1 MDKNMEDNK
10 IPLDVQWNDI
20 EYMDKHLDF
29 SYNKD
34 KWGGLP
40 QYVDNLHKKGMH
52 YVMIIVSFVL
62 NFMISSISC
71 RHFDNLSPL
80 LEEISSFYG
89 HAEIFGCVKIIFG
102 TGESNESTFKLA
114 EKTWQ

>member
-1 MDKNMEDNK
+1 MEEVDKNMEENQ

-52 YVMIIVSFVL
+52 YVMIIVSFVSK
-62 NFMISSISC
+62 FIIS
-71 RHFDNLSPL
+71 P
-80 LEEISSFYG
+80 
-89 HAEIFGCVKIIFG
+89 V
-102 TGESNESTFKLA
+102 
-114 EKTWQ
+114 